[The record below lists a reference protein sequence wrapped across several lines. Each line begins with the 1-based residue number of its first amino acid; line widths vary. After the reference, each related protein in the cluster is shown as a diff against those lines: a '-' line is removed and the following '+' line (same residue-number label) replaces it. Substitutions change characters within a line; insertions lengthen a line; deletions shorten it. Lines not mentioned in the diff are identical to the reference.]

1 MEQVF
6 SSSILKSIDRAL
18 SRHETTDA
26 TPIQPNARH
35 AAKTRQRRMSV
46 CPRPNQPKTK
56 HPPPPFPSQHGDHH
70 HRETRRGRRGV
81 SHKQTHPSKLP
92 FTYLPPPPP
101 RARKTLSSGND
112 SGDKK
117 QQMASPFP
125 DKSPCHHHTPDPERR
140 VTVGDVG
147 DESLF
152 FVADRRADG
161 ALLLLSTVTNAW
173 DRRSTLGGVFVGGGG
188 EGG

>member
-6 SSSILKSIDRAL
+6 SSSILKSIDRSL

-46 CPRPNQPKTK
+46 CPRPNQPKSK
-56 HPPPPFPSQHGDHH
+56 HPPPPFSSQHGDRH

-81 SHKQTHPSKLP
+81 SHKQTHPPKLP

-140 VTVGDVG
+140 ATVGDVG

-173 DRRSTLGGVFVGGGG
+173 DRRSTLGGVFVGG